1 VSRPYSLPKS
11 PEDAL
16 AECRALAGA
25 QFTPEA
31 IEALLVLDEI
41 GSLRRLTVGVA
52 A

>member
-1 VSRPYSLPKS
+1 V
-11 PEDAL
+11 
-16 AECRALAGA
+16 

-41 GSLRRLTVGVA
+41 GSLRRLTAGVA